1 MRAIVIDRPGIFRVA
16 EVPDPAPRAGQVV
29 VQVEYC
35 GICGTDLHILAGE
48 FPPTPYPIT
57 PGHEFAGT
65 VVARGPDVKPDLPIG
80 ARVAVDPSLY
90 CGYCRRCR
98 AGRDNLCEN
107 WAAIGDTVDGAFA
120 EFVAVPAVN
129 AYRLPDHV
137 DSQYGA
143 MAEPLAC
150 AVHGL
155 RRLGPVFGDPVVVI
169 GAGTMGLLLLQVLL
183 ASGAGPVAV
192 VDRVSERLEVARKLG
207 ADAAVTDASALA
219 GERFEVAVDA
229 TGVPAAIESAVGL
242 LDRGGRLLVF
252 GVSPAEA
259 AIRVSPFRVY
269 NDELTITGSMAI
281 LRSFGQAVDLL
292 ASGAVDPRLMLSEP
306 LPLEEFGEAVNRVR
320 SGQGIK
326 WHIRPLSR
334 SLLLGFDGIARLLGR
349 TARPALRGDPAGE
362 PSRVGQGAAE
372 QELDLGVGT
381 AQLVGRPAGQRVVDG
396 RVEPQQDVLPLT
408 HRDRSLVERAGV
420 DDLLGGLLAAEHHQ
434 QVGDHRGLALLV
446 KLHHPLLLQ
455 ALQGQPDHADRAL
468 HDGQAGA
475 DHGRGL
481 LLAEHGLRDLRRVGQ
496 PGQPGLDHVDP
507 GRGDPL
513 GDLGGQLRGDLGG
526 VLAQGKLSLAVTG
539 VRVGRGDVPHRG
551 LGLDRHE
558 LREVIDRV
566 QRHGRVGDLPHHDG
580 GDLDRVPVRVVDLG
594 RRALVVPDPDR
605 HPAPVGQHVHPVQ
618 PRLAERAPVPAE
630 QLDHPGLPGDD
641 RGQPLEHEP
650 GREQEQHAERD
661 QPPAA
666 RPDARG
672 QTQHD

>member
-1 MRAIVIDRPGIFRVA
+1 MRAIVIDRPGSFRVA

-29 VQVEYC
+29 VRVEYC

-150 AVHGL
+150 AVHGM

-169 GAGTMGLLLLQVLL
+169 GAGTMGLLLLQLL
-183 ASGAGPVAV
+183 LEAGAGPVAV

-207 ADAAVTDASALA
+207 AEAAVTSAD
-219 GERFEVAVDA
+219 DA
-229 TGVPAAIESAVGL
+229 TGVPEAIESAVGL

-292 ASGAVDPRLMLSEP
+292 ASGTVDPRLLLSEP
-306 LPLEEFGEAVNRVR
+306 LPLEEFGEAVHRVR

-326 WHIRPLSR
+326 WHIRP
-334 SLLLGFDGIARLLGR
+334 
-349 TARPALRGDPAGE
+349 
-362 PSRVGQGAAE
+362 
-372 QELDLGVGT
+372 
-381 AQLVGRPAGQRVVDG
+381 
-396 RVEPQQDVLPLT
+396 
-408 HRDRSLVERAGV
+408 
-420 DDLLGGLLAAEHHQ
+420 
-434 QVGDHRGLALLV
+434 
-446 KLHHPLLLQ
+446 
-455 ALQGQPDHADRAL
+455 
-468 HDGQAGA
+468 
-475 DHGRGL
+475 
-481 LLAEHGLRDLRRVGQ
+481 
-496 PGQPGLDHVDP
+496 
-507 GRGDPL
+507 
-513 GDLGGQLRGDLGG
+513 
-526 VLAQGKLSLAVTG
+526 
-539 VRVGRGDVPHRG
+539 
-551 LGLDRHE
+551 
-558 LREVIDRV
+558 
-566 QRHGRVGDLPHHDG
+566 
-580 GDLDRVPVRVVDLG
+580 
-594 RRALVVPDPDR
+594 
-605 HPAPVGQHVHPVQ
+605 
-618 PRLAERAPVPAE
+618 
-630 QLDHPGLPGDD
+630 
-641 RGQPLEHEP
+641 
-650 GREQEQHAERD
+650 
-661 QPPAA
+661 
-666 RPDARG
+666 
-672 QTQHD
+672 